1 MSWLR
6 DHKHAVY
13 RAAVGA
19 AAISLTCFIWIGV
32 NLYRNRKILEAEIA
46 ARDYAGR
53 GGSQEKEWGSGQGNE
68 RGGGRENG
76 RGVSQG
82 NNQEGGRRDSGKWD
96 TCLFSGDV
104 VEYSG
109 KRYRRNSYVKA
120 ILCIGVD
127 RSGEM
132 TEKTTT
138 GFGGQA
144 DGVFL
149 IAQDTARN
157 TIKILMIP
165 RDTMTDI
172 MLTDLSGNE
181 LGKDMQHLTL
191 AYAYGDGREKSCQYM
206 VDAVSEL
213 LGGLQIEWYLAADT
227 SVIPVL
233 NDEAGGVTVTIETD
247 GMEKRDPALVKGE
260 TVTLKGK
267 QAEIF
272 VRYRDVNVDHSAL
285 YRMDQQQQY
294 IKGFFQAVQRHSAKD
309 SGLVLRLFDR
319 IQDYMVTNMAKDQYL
334 KVAMDAVA
342 GGTLGDEDFFTVPG
356 EGVVTFR
363 FDEFYADREALTPI
377 LLELF
382 YREIE

>member
-1 MSWLR
+1 MSWLLN
-6 DHKHAVY
+6 HKNTVCRLAVGT
-13 RAAVGA
+13 AAV
-19 AAISLTCFIWIGV
+19 SLTCFIWAGV
-32 NLYRNRKILEAEIA
+32 NLYHNRKALEAEIA
-46 ARDYAGR
+46 ARDYAGQ
-53 GGSQEKEWGSGQGNE
+53 SLS
-68 RGGGRENG
+68 
-76 RGVSQG
+76 
-82 NNQEGGRRDSGKWD
+82 RDSGQDHSQGGNPWD
-96 TCLFSGDV
+96 PALFSGDIV
-104 VEYSG
+104 AYNG
-109 KRYRRNSYVKA
+109 KRYRRSSYVKA

-132 TEKTTT
+132 NEKTTT

-165 RDTMTDI
+165 RDTMTNI

-181 LGKDMQHLTL
+181 LGKDVHHLSL
-191 AYAYGDGREKSCQYM
+191 AYAYGDGREKSCQYT

-213 LGGLQIEWYLAADT
+213 LGGLKIDQYLAADT

-233 NDEAGGVTVTIETD
+233 NDEVGGVTVTITTE
-247 GMEKRDPALVKGE
+247 GMEARDPALVKGE

-267 QAEIF
+267 QAETF
-272 VRYRDVNVDHSAL
+272 VRYRDINVDHSAL

-294 IKGFFQAVQRHSAKD
+294 IKGFFESVQKHSAKD
-309 SGLVLRLFDR
+309 SGLVVRLFDR
-319 IQDYMVTNMAKDQYL
+319 VQEYMVTNMAKDQYL
-334 KVAMDAVA
+334 KIAMDAVA
-342 GGTLGDEDFFTVPG
+342 GGKLGDEDFYTVPG
-356 EGVVTFR
+356 EGVVTLR
-363 FDEFYADREALTPI
+363 FDEFYADKEALPPI

>member
-1 MSWLR
+1 MSWFR
-6 DHKHAVY
+6 NHKRALC

-19 AAISLTCFIWIGV
+19 AAISLTCFIWTGM

-46 ARDYAGR
+46 ARNYADLGN
-53 GGSQEKEWGSGQGNE
+53 GQGSSQENGQDNSQDNRQVSGQ
-68 RGGGRENG
+68 
-76 RGVSQG
+76 
-82 NNQEGGRRDSGKWD
+82 WD
-96 TCLFSGDV
+96 ECLFDRDV
-104 VEYSG
+104 VEYDG
-109 KRYRRNSYVKA
+109 KQYRRNSYVKA

-144 DGVFL
+144 DGLFL

-181 LGKDMQHLTL
+181 LGKDVQHLTL

-213 LGGLQIEWYLAADT
+213 MGGLEIEWYMAADT

-233 NDEAGGVTVTIETD
+233 NDEIGGVTVTIETG
-247 GMEKRDPALVKGE
+247 GMETRDPALAKGE

-267 QAEIF
+267 QAEVF

-294 IKGFFQAVQRHSAKD
+294 IKGFFQAVQKHSAQD
-309 SGLVLRLFDR
+309 SGLVVRLFDR
-319 IQDYMVTNMAKDQYL
+319 IQEYMVTNMTKDQYL

-342 GGTLGDEDFFTVPG
+342 GGKLGDEDFYTVPG
-356 EGVVTFR
+356 EGVVTLR
-363 FDEFYADREALTPI
+363 FDEFYADREALIPI

-382 YREIE
+382 YREIG

>member
-6 DHKHAVY
+6 NHKHTVY

-19 AAISLTCFIWIGV
+19 AAISLICFIWAGV
-32 NLYRNRKILEAEIA
+32 NLYRNRKLLEAEIA
-46 ARDYAGR
+46 ARDYVGR
-53 GGSQEKEWGSGQGNE
+53 GGSQGN
-68 RGGGRENG
+68 
-76 RGVSQG
+76 SQG
-82 NNQEGGRRDSGKWD
+82 SSQGGSRGNSQGSSQGDSQGSSRDCGQWD
-96 TCLFSGDV
+96 TYLFGGDV
-104 VEYSG
+104 VEYNG
-109 KRYRRNSYVKA
+109 KRYRRSSYVKA

-172 MLTDLSGNE
+172 TLTDLSGNE

-213 LGGLQIEWYLAADT
+213 LGGLKIEWYMAADT

-233 NDEAGGVTVTIETD
+233 NDEVGGVTVTIETD
-247 GMEKRDPALVKGE
+247 GMENRDPALVKGE

-267 QAEIF
+267 QAEVF

-309 SGLVLRLFDR
+309 SGLVVRLFER
-319 IQDYMVTNMAKDQYL
+319 IQDYMVTNMTKDQYL

-342 GGTLGDEDFFTVPG
+342 GGKLGDEDFYTVPG
-356 EGVVTFR
+356 EGVVTLR
-363 FDEFYADREALTPI
+363 FDEFYADREALIPI